1 VSIASLLGIAAD
13 VYGDRVA
20 VGPLTGSLSYVD
32 LARAAAGGATLL
44 AGAGAGSGSGAGSV
58 AYLGENGPVVPALF
72 FAAARAGI
80 PFAPLNYRLA
90 AHQLGALLDQLDRPL
105 VVVDR
110 GHRDLV
116 AGDARQALAAE
127 SWIEE
132 ALGAPE
138 AVGDGDD
145 EGAAALLFT
154 SGTTSLPKCVVLR
167 HRQLV
172 SYVLQTVE
180 LASADPDDAIL
191 VSVPP
196 YHVAG
201 IGTILTNVYGG
212 RRMVYLPDFTPES
225 WLDLVRREAV
235 TNAMVVP
242 TMLARIVEHLDG
254 AEPALPRLRA
264 LAYGGARM
272 PRTVLERAIATFGD
286 VGFTNAYGLTETSS
300 TIAVLGPEDHREA
313 ISATDPKVRARL
325 ASAGRLVPGVE
336 GEIRD
341 ADGNRLGPGETG
353 ELWVRGAQVSGEYQ
367 GAGSALD
374 KEGWFPT
381 HDLARMDEEGY
392 LFIEGRADDT
402 IIRGGENIAPA
413 EIEDVLEQHPDLR
426 EVAVVGVTD
435 EEWGQRIAAVVVP
448 RSGAQID
455 PEGLRGF
462 VRARLRGSRTP
473 DDVVVVEELPYG
485 PTGKLLRRE
494 LLAALTARDR

>member
-1 VSIASLLGIAAD
+1 MSIASLLGIAAD

-20 VGPLTGSLSYVD
+20 IGPLAGGLSYQD
-32 LARAAAGGATLL
+32 LARAASGGASII
-44 AGAGAGSGSGAGSV
+44 ADHQARSV

-72 FAAARAGI
+72 FAAARAGV
-80 PFAPLNYRLA
+80 PFAPLNYRLSA
-90 AHQLGALLDQLDRPL
+90 SQLQSLLGQLDHPL
-105 VVVDR
+105 VVVDQE
-110 GHRDLV
+110 HRDLLEDGVTSVV
-116 AGDARQALAAE
+116 ASEPWIADALV
-127 SWIEE
+127 
-132 ALGAPE
+132 APE
-138 AVGDGDD
+138 ADGDGDD

-154 SGTTSLPKCVVLR
+154 SGTTSVPKCVVLR

-180 LASADPDDAIL
+180 LAAADPDDAIL

-212 RRMVYLPDFTPES
+212 RRMVYLPDFSPES
-225 WLDLVRREAV
+225 WLELVRGEGV

-242 TMLARIVEHLDG
+242 TMLARIVEHLEGTG
-254 AEPALPRLRA
+254 AELPRLRA

-272 PRTVLERAIATFGD
+272 PPSVLERAIATFGD

-300 TIAVLGPEDHREA
+300 TIAVLGPEDHYAA
-313 ISATDPKVRARL
+313 ISSTDPQVRSRL
-325 ASAGRLVPGVE
+325 GSAGRLVPGVE

-341 ADGNRLGPGETG
+341 AEGRRLPPGETG

-367 GAGSALD
+367 GMGSVLD
-374 KEGWFPT
+374 EEGWFPT
-381 HDLARMDEEGY
+381 HDLARMDQDGY

-413 EIEDVLEQHPDLR
+413 EIEDVLERHPGLR
-426 EVAVVGVTD
+426 EVAVVGVPD
-435 EEWGQRIAAVVVP
+435 EEWGQRIVAVVVP
-448 RSGAQID
+448 RAGSRVD
-455 PEGLRGF
+455 PEELRGF
-462 VRARLRGSRTP
+462 VRERLRGSRTP
-473 DDVVVVEELPYG
+473 DEVVVADELPYG

-494 LLAALTARDR
+494 LLASLIVPDR